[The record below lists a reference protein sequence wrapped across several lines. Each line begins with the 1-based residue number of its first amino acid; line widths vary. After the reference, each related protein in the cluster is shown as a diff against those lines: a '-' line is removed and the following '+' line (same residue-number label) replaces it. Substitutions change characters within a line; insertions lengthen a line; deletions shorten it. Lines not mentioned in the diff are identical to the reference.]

1 MLKPIGLQKYCGY
14 KLILLLFIIIMH
26 NVLLKNENMVVHVA
40 IDRKTNLLLIFEA
53 EVLILVIA
61 FKRNIANTSI

>member
-1 MLKPIGLQKYCGY
+1 
-14 KLILLLFIIIMH
+14 MH

-61 FKRNIANTSI
+61 FKRNIVNTPI